1 MSNYQFTIKTEHKQY
16 VQVVESYIKAGAVTC
31 EWYTIDTKDGTVFSM
46 EFKEQ
51 YQVNEFVQDLK
62 RSFPSFFI

>member
-1 MSNYQFTIKTEHKQY
+1 MKDYQFTIKPEHKQY
-16 VQVVESYIKAGAVTC
+16 VQMVESHIKAGAVTC
-31 EWYTIDTKDGTVFSM
+31 EWNTINTKDGTVFSM

-62 RSFPSFFI
+62 RSFHYLFI